1 MKSSGNKRWAG
12 LLVLAA
18 LGLAAGCRETPTGPS
33 PAPAPALTPA
43 PAPTPAPAVDA
54 GGWVSLFDGKTLG
67 RWEVTQFGGQGDVRV
82 EDDRIILD
90 VGPADLTGITWTEEP
105 LRMNYEVELEAM
117 RVDGSDFFCGLTVPV
132 RYSCVTLIVGG
143 WGGSLVGLS
152 SLGGMDAS
160 ENETTRIIDFENG
173 RWYRI
178 RMRVTQKKIEAWI
191 DDEQTIDA
199 EPGER
204 EISVR
209 WEVELSQPLGIA
221 AWRTKAAMRN
231 IRVRPLPQ

>member
-1 MKSSGNKRWAG
+1 MKSFSGNKRWAG
-12 LLVLAA
+12 LLVLVAF
-18 LGLAAGCRETPTGPS
+18 GLAAGCRETPTGPS
-33 PAPAPALTPA
+33 PALAPAA
-43 PAPTPAPAVDA
+43 DA
-54 GGWVSLFDGKTLG
+54 EGWESLFDGKTLG

-82 EDDRIILD
+82 EDGRIILD

-105 LRMNYEVELEAM
+105 LRMNYEVALEAM

-152 SLGGMDAS
+152 SFNDMDAS
-160 ENETTRIIDFENG
+160 ENETTRILSFENG

-178 RMRVTQKKIEAWI
+178 RMRVTEKKIEAWI

-204 EISVR
+204 KISVR
-209 WEVELSQPLGIA
+209 SEVELSQPLGIA
-221 AWRTKAAMRN
+221 AWCTKAAIRN
-231 IRVRPLPQ
+231 IRVRSLPQ

>member
-1 MKSSGNKRWAG
+1 MKNLRSAKRWAV

-18 LGLAAGCRETPTGPS
+18 FGLAAGCRETPTEPPPS
-33 PAPAPALTPA
+33 PAPAPAA
-43 PAPTPAPAVDA
+43 DA
-54 GGWVSLFDGKTLG
+54 EGWVSLFDPGAPGLG
-67 RWEVTQFGGQGDVRV
+67 RWEVTKFGGQGDVRV
-82 EDDRIILD
+82 EDGCIIL
-90 VGPADLTGITWTEEP
+90 GMGQGDLTGITWTEEP

-132 RYSCVTLIVGG
+132 RYACVTLIVGG

-152 SLGGMDAS
+152 SFNHMDAS

-178 RMRVTQKKIEAWI
+178 RMRVTQEKIEAWI
-191 DDEQTIDA
+191 DDEQVIDA

-204 EISVR
+204 KISVR
-209 WEVELSQPLGIA
+209 SEVELSQPLGIA
-221 AWRTKAAMRN
+221 AWQTKAALRN
-231 IRVRPLPQ
+231 IRVRSLPE

>member
-1 MKSSGNKRWAG
+1 MKSLRGAKRWAG
-12 LLVLAA
+12 LLVLVAF
-18 LGLAAGCRETPTGPS
+18 GLAAGCRETRTGPS
-33 PAPAPALTPA
+33 PTPA
-43 PAPTPAPAVDA
+43 ADA
-54 GGWVSLFDGKTLG
+54 EGWESLFDGKTLG

-82 EDDRIILD
+82 EDGRIILN

-105 LRMNYEVELEAM
+105 LRMNYEVALEAM

-152 SLGGMDAS
+152 SFNDMDAS
-160 ENETTRIIDFENG
+160 ENETTRILSFENG

-178 RMRVTQKKIEAWI
+178 RMRVTEKRIEAWI
-191 DDEQTIDA
+191 DDKQTIDA

-204 EISVR
+204 KISVR
-209 WEVELSQPLGIA
+209 SEVELSQPLGIA
-221 AWRTKAAMRN
+221 AWRTKAAIRN
-231 IRVRPLPQ
+231 IRVRSLPE